1 MSVTIG
7 QRVLLCSVL
16 LAGAGT
22 AGAQRHTDHPS
33 PTRPGQAP
41 RADSADIAFMQGMI
55 GHHAQALV
63 MSAMV
68 QTRTENTALR
78 MLAQR
83 IAVSQ
88 RDEIEQM
95 QRWLREH
102 GVPPVDVDSTWP
114 ARGGGHA
121 GHSGH
126 AGHAGH
132 AGHGTGMDHARMPG
146 MLTPAQLDTLQAARG
161 RDFER
166 HFLAYMIA
174 HHEGAIVM
182 VRALFAS
189 PGGGQAAD
197 IFQFAAD
204 VEADQ
209 SAEVAR
215 MRRMLARYGDAAGD
229 NPSDNEE

>member
-1 MSVTIG
+1 MSPTLAR
-7 QRVLLCSVL
+7 RVLVCSVL

-22 AGAQRHTDHPS
+22 AGAQGHTDHPLS
-33 PTRPGQAP
+33 TGIDQLP
-41 RADSADIAFMQGMI
+41 RADSSDIAFMQGMI

-63 MSAMV
+63 MTAMV
-68 QTRTENTALR
+68 QARTENTALR

-88 RDEIEQM
+88 RDEIDQM
-95 QRWLREH
+95 RRWLREH
-102 GVPPVDVDSTWP
+102 RVPPVAVDTTWP
-114 ARGGGHA
+114 TSGGGHA
-121 GHSGH
+121 AHG
-126 AGHAGH
+126 AH
-132 AGHGTGMDHARMPG
+132 AGHGTGMNHARMPG
-146 MLTPAQLDTLQAARG
+146 MLTPAQLDTLHAARD

-174 HHEGAIVM
+174 HHEGAVAM
-182 VRALFAS
+182 VKALFAS

-209 SAEVAR
+209 SAEIAR
-215 MRRMLARYGDAAGD
+215 MRRMLALYSDKSGD
-229 NPSDNEE
+229 NPLDNQE